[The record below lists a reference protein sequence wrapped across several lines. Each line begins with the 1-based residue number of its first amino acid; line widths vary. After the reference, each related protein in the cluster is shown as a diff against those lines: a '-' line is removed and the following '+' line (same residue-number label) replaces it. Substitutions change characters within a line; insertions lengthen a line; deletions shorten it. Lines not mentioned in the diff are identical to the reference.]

1 MQVRPK
7 LTIERTFDAS
17 IEEVW
22 ELWTTR
28 EGIESWWGP
37 EGFSVAVQ
45 EMEMRPGGKLVYE
58 MTATGPDEV
67 EYMAQAGMPL
77 TTVQRGMIEQGDPP
91 PRLVYKDIAEF
102 LPRVRPP
109 QVRAGGGGG
118 GQGHDERER
127 QGHELPGEAQR
138 IVQVRAGND
147 QPSESQEEVR
157 LSIGPPHSWGGAV
170 LPIYGEVS
178 AKPTEGLKRTREG
191 RGLNPS
197 FSLSSSSKVIASMTS
212 ATLSS
217 MSRALN
223 RMTH

>member
-77 TTVQRGMIEQGDPP
+77 TTVQRVMIEQVDPP
-91 PRLVYKDIAEF
+91 RRLVYKDIADFIPGVEPYEVETVVE
-102 LPRVRPP
+102 LSEVEDGVRMVLTFDAMHDDDWT
-109 QVRAGGGGG
+109 QRAKLG
-118 GQGHDERER
+118 RES
-127 QGHELPGEAQR
+127 ELEKLANLLAAR
-138 IVQVRAGND
+138 
-147 QPSESQEEVR
+147 
-157 LSIGPPHSWGGAV
+157 
-170 LPIYGEVS
+170 
-178 AKPTEGLKRTREG
+178 K
-191 RGLNPS
+191 
-197 FSLSSSSKVIASMTS
+197 
-212 ATLSS
+212 
-217 MSRALN
+217 
-223 RMTH
+223 

>member
-67 EYMAQAGMPL
+67 EYMAQAGKPP
-77 TTVQRGMIEQGDPP
+77 TTVQRVMVQHVGP
-91 PRLVYKDIAEF
+91 PRRVGHQDTSVFI
-102 LPRVRPP
+102 PRV
-109 QVRAGGGGG
+109 
-118 GQGHDERER
+118 
-127 QGHELPGEAQR
+127 
-138 IVQVRAGND
+138 
-147 QPSESQEEVR
+147 QP
-157 LSIGPPHSWGGAV
+157 HH
-170 LPIYGEVS
+170 LPIGVHLT
-178 AKPTEGLKRTREG
+178 PGHV
-191 RGLNPS
+191 RGQL
-197 FSLSSSSKVIASMTS
+197 
-212 ATLSS
+212 
-217 MSRALN
+217 
-223 RMTH
+223 